1 MRPTDKFCAIC
12 GTAAAPRPAKTRA
25 AAPAPPEPPTPV
37 RAPQSTAE
45 AFHAPLPATSTNAA
59 NLKQPELG
67 FSAPPR
73 PPRPGPA
80 APVNPA
86 AAPQVQMRQSAQ
98 QEEQEVLLQ
107 AEEIASVRGM
117 LPVDALPEDFPAPAA
132 PPATRA
138 AAGQSCA
145 YCGGR
150 NPASNKFCESCGR
163 PLQDATTQSAPARAP
178 VRPVPPPVVQSSWLD
193 VPEPV
198 AAAASAEPKPRAISK
213 TAAPVAP
220 PASPASTGKEEPFF
234 YIYDD
239 TAAQRGHGRLLI
251 VLLVVLALGVLGVI
265 YLLSRSP
272 AKTAAGANV
281 TVTIS
286 PTEAQ
291 VAAGQA
297 QDFSATV
304 TGSGDTD
311 VSWSIAEGSTGGKVV
326 NHGAQAEGGTVTTQ
340 AVYVAPTTPGT
351 YHVIATSH
359 ADQSKSATAEVTVSG
374 K

>member
-1 MRPTDKFCAIC
+1 
-12 GTAAAPRPAKTRA
+12 
-25 AAPAPPEPPTPV
+25 
-37 RAPQSTAE
+37 
-45 AFHAPLPATSTNAA
+45 
-59 NLKQPELG
+59 
-67 FSAPPR
+67 
-73 PPRPGPA
+73 
-80 APVNPA
+80 
-86 AAPQVQMRQSAQ
+86 
-98 QEEQEVLLQ
+98 
-107 AEEIASVRGM
+107 
-117 LPVDALPEDFPAPAA
+117 
-132 PPATRA
+132 
-138 AAGQSCA
+138 
-145 YCGGR
+145 
-150 NPASNKFCESCGR
+150 
-163 PLQDATTQSAPARAP
+163 
-178 VRPVPPPVVQSSWLD
+178 
-193 VPEPV
+193 
-198 AAAASAEPKPRAISK
+198 
-213 TAAPVAP
+213 
-220 PASPASTGKEEPFF
+220 
-234 YIYDD
+234 
-239 TAAQRGHGRLLI
+239 